1 MTREQKAKESQWVQL
16 LLFQCRALGLPAPTL
31 EHRFHPVR
39 RWRFDLAWF
48 DQRVALEVDGGIWTG
63 GRHVRPL
70 GYRKDVEKLNH
81 AVLAGWRVLRAV
93 PEQVKSGE
101 AVRMVESLLSSG
113 SPTR

>member
-1 MTREQKAKESQWVQL
+1 MTRAQKAKQSQWVTL
-16 LLFQCRALGLPAPTL
+16 LLFQCQAMGLPTPTV
-31 EHRFHPVR
+31 EHRFHKVR
-39 RWRFDLAWF
+39 RWCFDLAWL

-81 AVLAGWRVLRAV
+81 ATLAGWRVLRAV

-101 AVRMVESLLSSG
+101 ALGWVRQLLG
-113 SPTR
+113 A